1 LTLSFEFEKEYHF
14 KNPSTKKKREKRK
27 NPGFFP
33 KTHGYYIKPRVFAN
47 PAPPAPT
54 LSVSAVPPPNTD
66 KLMMMIEIEVCL

>member
-33 KTHGYYIKPRVFAN
+33 KTLGFSQN
-47 PAPPAPT
+47 PKNPWVLYKTQGFCQPW
-54 LSVSAVPPPNTD
+54 L
-66 KLMMMIEIEVCL
+66 